1 MTRYKRSLMAGVAG
15 ATALLLIVGVSV
27 FVLRDHTPKAKLVET
42 PVVPRKGDDATHSAT
57 TQQVQLPAPVV
68 PRKEPPPVV
77 PPTAPEPVTQT
88 PTPEVEQEVPQE
100 KPIPQRKV
108 TSPIKSKAQR
118 RLYLAKLKKKKKQQ
132 LLLKKKKKQQQKA
145 NAAPGKKNISIV
157 D

>member
-1 MTRYKRSLMAGVAG
+1 
-15 ATALLLIVGVSV
+15 
-27 FVLRDHTPKAKLVET
+27 
-42 PVVPRKGDDATHSAT
+42 
-57 TQQVQLPAPVV
+57 
-68 PRKEPPPVV
+68 VV

-88 PTPEVEQEVPQE
+88 PTPEVGQEVPQE

-118 RLYLAKLKKKKKQQ
+118 RLYLAKLKKKKKQL
-132 LLLKKKKKQQQKA
+132 LLLKKKKKKQQQQKA